1 VVMNQKMK
9 YYSVDIQVDF
19 EEPRVMPPGKG
30 RERPLRAAGY
40 FRYFYCSDR
49 SKEKAKQQV
58 LDFVRMDEVAP
69 ETCRFRCDRIAWMR
83 WLTSID
89 AIGGGLMS
97 SLTKEM
103 YERRHEY
110 GIWGDSGKQYYVSEA
125 DAAADWADRDEYEY
139 EDEEDL

>member
-1 VVMNQKMK
+1 MNQKMK
-9 YYSVDIQVDF
+9 QYSVDIQVDF

-30 RERPLRAAGY
+30 SKSPWRAIGY

-49 SKEKAKQQV
+49 SKDKAKQQV
-58 LDFVRMDEVAP
+58 LDFTRMDEVAP

-83 WLTSID
+83 GLISMD
-89 AIGGGLMS
+89 QIGGGLMP

-103 YERRHEY
+103 YGRRHEC

-125 DAAADWADRDEYEY
+125 DAAAWE
-139 EDEEDL
+139 EEDS